1 MVACTPP
8 DSHSKND
15 AIPANDAANDDT
27 IQSDT
32 DHLCCDKESDTTT
45 NNNGLVND
53 GMETETDYLG
63 CNDKSDE
70 VMVDHLL
77 DMMSENENWVNKY
90 DSNEYT
96 PPPQG
101 TKFIELESFKAFS
114 NEKSNVY
121 FWQDYICSQEDEI
134 CGGFRGI
141 VWRSMFKRQL
151 YDSEKFQRYQMR
163 SCCLI

>member
-1 MVACTPP
+1 MVARTPP

-32 DHLCCDKESDTTT
+32 DHSCCDKESDTTT

-77 DMMSENENWVNKY
+77 DMMSENENWVN
-90 DSNEYT
+90 
-96 PPPQG
+96 
-101 TKFIELESFKAFS
+101 
-114 NEKSNVY
+114 
-121 FWQDYICSQEDEI
+121 
-134 CGGFRGI
+134 
-141 VWRSMFKRQL
+141 
-151 YDSEKFQRYQMR
+151 
-163 SCCLI
+163 